1 MIQNYC
7 SSYKKWNDSGIVY
20 IIRAFWRCVVHAVA
34 SKCSYYAHIWTIKY
48 IRLASILLIQY
59 IISAILPQATI
70 WKQSFEMSKK
80 NPDPLKSLSQCSSA
94 LSACWIVL
102 VFIFKAWIL
111 NNERKKFLRPIL
123 FELCPRLFGIISFPL
138 GGLFRVLSLAHFG
151 LSLCIHVFVYI
162 MRHAAASLDESQLFW
177 TPSCMIHE

>member
-1 MIQNYC
+1 MQ
-7 SSYKKWNDSGIVY
+7 
-20 IIRAFWRCVVHAVA
+20 AVA

-70 WKQSFEMSKK
+70 WKQSFELSEKT
-80 NPDPLKSLSQCSSA
+80 DPLKSLSQCSSA
-94 LSACWIVL
+94 LSACRIVL

-111 NNERKKFLRPIL
+111 NNERKKFLCPIL
-123 FELCPRLFGIISFPL
+123 FELCPRLFGIISFSL

-162 MRHAAASLDESQLFW
+162 MRHAAASLDKSQLFW
-177 TPSCMIHE
+177 TPLCMIHE